1 MKLNKK
7 ILLLTG
13 ILLFQFLF
21 MAGCQKKDI
30 EGPLTR
36 SEFLMNTYITLRI
49 YDKKDKDILDK
60 AIDRLKEIEDRMSV
74 TIETS
79 DVSLINDNAGVKP
92 VKVNEDVYHVIK
104 EAKYYAQISKGAF
117 DPTIGPLTDL
127 WNITG
132 EEERERDSI
141 PTEEEIQDALKL
153 VNYEDLELLEDN
165 QVFLKKKGMK
175 LNLGAIVKGYAA
187 DEVKRIFVENGV
199 KSAIIDL
206 GGNLYV
212 LGEKEGGEAWKIGIQ
227 DPFSET
233 RDYLAIL
240 NIRNKSVVTSGD
252 YERYI
257 IYNGKRYHHII
268 DPKTGYPSESEISGV
283 SIISDESITGDGLST
298 ALFILG
304 VEEGTKL
311 VNELG
316 DIQTV
321 FVTKNG
327 EVIVHEN
334 LIEDF
339 YLRDDSYKLIIN
351 SK

>member
-1 MKLNKK
+1 MKL
-7 ILLLTG
+7 
-13 ILLFQFLF
+13 
-21 MAGCQKKDI
+21 
-30 EGPLTR
+30 
-36 SEFLMNTYITLRI
+36 
-49 YDKKDKDILDK
+49 
-60 AIDRLKEIEDRMSV
+60 
-74 TIETS
+74 
-79 DVSLINDNAGVKP
+79 
-92 VKVNEDVYHVIK
+92 
-104 EAKYYAQISKGAF
+104 
-117 DPTIGPLTDL
+117 DL
-127 WNITG
+127 G
-132 EEERERDSI
+132 
-141 PTEEEIQDALKL
+141 
-153 VNYEDLELLEDN
+153 ELLKAM
-165 QVFLKKKGMK
+165 QPMK
-175 LNLGAIVKGYAA
+175 L
-187 DEVKRIFVENGV
+187 KRIFVENGV
-199 KSAIIDL
+199 ESAIIDL

-212 LGEKEGGEAWKIGIQ
+212 LGEKEDGEAWKIGIQ

-240 NIRNKSVVTSGD
+240 NIRNKSMVTSGD

-268 DPKTGYPSESEISGV
+268 DSKSGYPSESEISGV
-283 SIISDESITGDGLST
+283 SIISDKSITGDGLST

-311 VNELG
+311 VNKLE
-316 DIQTV
+316 DIETI